1 MSKQV
6 ITIRGRNFEVSPLFR
21 TNPKGEQVRFF
32 ELKGVR
38 GAHYFTMTNV
48 HSGLHFIFNGR
59 RARGTLPLDGVW
71 LKDNDGVLEV
81 VSQ

>member
-6 ITIRGRNFEVSPLFR
+6 IVIRGRKFEVNSLTR
-21 TNPKGEQVRFF
+21 TNDKGEEKCFF

-38 GAHYFTMTNV
+38 GAHYFTMTNI
-48 HSGLHFIFNGR
+48 HSGLHFVFNGH
-59 RARGTLPLDGVW
+59 GGKLPFDGVW

-81 VSQ
+81 VAQ

>member
-6 ITIRGRNFEVSPLFR
+6 ITIRGRKFEVSPIFR
-21 TNPKGEQVRFF
+21 TNAKGEQKRFF

-59 RARGTLPLDGVW
+59 KMLAALPFDGVW

-81 VSQ
+81 VAQ